1 MKQQYCKSA
10 LLLILLATS
19 AIGLH
24 AQSLNKEFHKEY
36 QTTLSTEL
44 YIENQFGDVVVQAWD
59 QNKIVIDVTVKVSA
73 DKQELAQKLLDRI
86 TVNFKEEGNKLSA
99 ITSMKSEAS
108 VKGKNTEFQINYMV
122 KCPESVKLSI
132 ENQFGDVSLGSHTGP
147 VDLEVQFGS
156 INAVSLTGAKTT
168 IELQFGKATINEMK
182 NGSVEVQHCD
192 LVKIASSQVLDIEA
206 QFSELKIGKVG
217 KLNAEMEHCN
227 SVIEELT
234 DKLILEASMGSMEI
248 DHVASGFTLIDIDQS
263 MGEFKMTMD
272 PKAGYRLSVESA
284 MGTVSVPNGFKPSRR
299 DSDHDYD
306 NMTTKVTG
314 TAGDGQGTVKI
325 NVSMGSVKI
334 R

>member
-59 QNKIVIDVTVKVSA
+59 QSKIVIDVTVKVSA

-86 TVNFKEEGNKLSA
+86 AVNFKEEGNKLSA

-132 ENQFGDVSLGSHTGP
+132 ENQFGDVSLGSHTGS

-206 QFSELKIGKVG
+206 QFSELKIGKIDQ
-217 KLNAEMEHCN
+217 LSAELEHC
-227 SVIEELT
+227 SSIIEELT
-234 DKLILEASMGSMEI
+234 DKLTLEASMGSLEI
-248 DHVASGFTLIDIDQS
+248 DHVASGFTLIDIEQS
-263 MGEFKMTMD
+263 MGELKMTMD

-284 MGTVSVPNGFKPSRR
+284 MGNVSVPDGFKSSKR
-299 DSDHDYD
+299 DSDHEYD
-306 NMTTKVTG
+306 NMTTKVSG
-314 TAGDGQGTVKI
+314 TAGDGHGTVKI